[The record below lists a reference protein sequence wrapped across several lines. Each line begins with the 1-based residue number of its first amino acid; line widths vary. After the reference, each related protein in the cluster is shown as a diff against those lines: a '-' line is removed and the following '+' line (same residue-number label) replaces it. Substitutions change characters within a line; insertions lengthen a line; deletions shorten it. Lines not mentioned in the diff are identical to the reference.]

1 MSKLLEGIRN
11 KKKFTIFMS
20 IFLMFFMMS
29 SIVTYK
35 SYVCPLATND
45 NVIHSVKPDSEKEKW
60 IGLEG
65 NHIRQ
70 TLTNVTPYLTGVG
83 VYLHD
88 VNPGSENMLHFLL
101 KKDNNII
108 YSWDVSEK
116 NLTNDLNVLR
126 MNADPIDMENVELE
140 IYSDGM
146 TNIKFGTIE
155 NNRDHF
161 AKIPQ
166 SMINDQPVSFSLAY
180 DVVSGNCAAIKGF
193 YLLIILLFTL
203 SIVLF
208 YVFVC
213 LKVNISTIAFSMIFI
228 LGLIY
233 SLVLPQFSVPDEW
246 SHYLTAY
253 SQSSVLLHKKAF
265 DEHGNV
271 NLYEDGSIYFVRE
284 HHPKRSTYVIEYQE
298 LKGHQIISYK
308 GETKTRAPLTLASF
322 AYIPQTLGM
331 TFARLIHL
339 NSTQVAFM
347 GRIFAL
353 LFYAFLISQGI
364 KLAPTFAK
372 RILLTVS
379 LLPMVMQQVCSYN
392 YDSILFGIC
401 FFTIGY
407 LLSLIHR
414 EEKINKKDFI
424 ILALCAAVIASIKFV
439 YLPIFGV
446 GLLIPNQRFKI
457 KRGKLITIF
466 GILCV
471 CAIACAIVT
480 LFNNRF
486 WTLHPADPGIP
497 SEYTTYSVSYI
508 FTHIKDEL
516 ILLAR
521 TVQNYTADYISQM
534 IASPLGWVEI
544 SMPAT
549 QLMGFG
555 CLLIL
560 SCLSTDKDK
569 KYSIAQNIWLI
580 ILFLGVAFIVL
591 IALQI
596 SYTPTFLDMVYGV
609 QGRYF
614 LPILPLLMIAVRGL
628 FVLKEDSTKIENSLI
643 VGNIFFHIT
652 EVCTILF
659 IVIGR

>member
-11 KKKFTIFMS
+11 KKKFTIFML

-45 NVIHSVKPDSEKEKW
+45 NVIHSAKPDSEKEKW

-83 VYLHD
+83 VHLHD

-101 KKDNNII
+101 KKDNNVI
-108 YSWDVSEK
+108 YSWDILEK
-116 NLTNDLNVLR
+116 DLTNDINVLR

-155 NNRDHF
+155 NNRDQF
-161 AKIPQ
+161 AKIAQ
-166 SMINDQPVSFSLAY
+166 SMINDQPASFRLAY
-180 DVVSGNCAAIKGF
+180 DVVSGNCAAIKGL
-193 YLLIILLFTL
+193 YLLVILLFTL

-213 LKVNISTIAFSMIFI
+213 LKTNISTIAFSMIFI

-271 NLYEDGSIYFVRE
+271 NLYEDGSIYFIRE
-284 HHPKRSTYVIEYQE
+284 HHPKRSTYAIEYQE

-308 GETKTRAPLTLASF
+308 EETKTRAPLTLASF

-331 TFARLIHL
+331 TFARLMHL
-339 NSTQVAFM
+339 NSTQVAFA
-347 GRIFAL
+347 GRIFVL

-364 KLAPTFAK
+364 KLAPAFAK
-372 RILLTVS
+372 RILLVVS

-401 FFTIGY
+401 FFSIGY
-407 LLSLIHR
+407 LLNLIHR

-424 ILALCAAVIASIKFV
+424 ILALCATVIASIKFI
-439 YLPIFGV
+439 YLPVFGL
-446 GLLIPNQRFKI
+446 GLLIPKERFRI
-457 KRGKLITIF
+457 KRGKELTIL
-466 GILCV
+466 GILCI
-471 CAIACAIVT
+471 CAFAFIGVT
-480 LFNNRF
+480 LFNKRF
-486 WTLHPADPGIP
+486 WDLHPTNPGLP
-497 SEYTTYSVSYI
+497 NEYMTYSISYL
-508 FTHIKDEL
+508 FTHVKDEL
-516 ILLAR
+516 VLLSR

-534 IASPLGWVEI
+534 ISSPLGWVEI

-555 CLLIL
+555 CMLAL
-560 SCLSTDKDK
+560 SCMGTEKDK
-569 KYSIAQNIWLI
+569 KYSLIENLWLVV
-580 ILFLGVAFIVL
+580 LFAGVALTVL
-591 IALQI
+591 IALQT

>member
-11 KKKFTIFMS
+11 KKKFTIFML

-45 NVIHSVKPDSEKEKW
+45 NVIHSAKPDTEKEKW

-83 VYLHD
+83 VHLHD

-101 KKDNNII
+101 KKDNNVI
-108 YSWDVSEK
+108 YSWDILEK
-116 NLTNDLNVLR
+116 DLTNDINVLR

-155 NNRDHF
+155 NNRNQF
-161 AKIPQ
+161 AKIAQ
-166 SMINDQPVSFSLAY
+166 SMINDQPASFKLAY
-180 DVVSGNCAAIKGF
+180 DVVSGNCTAIKGL
-193 YLLIILLFTL
+193 YLLVILLFTL

-213 LKVNISTIAFSMIFI
+213 LKANISTIAFSMIFI

-271 NLYEDGSIYFVRE
+271 ILYEDGSIYFVRE
-284 HHPKRSTYVIEYQE
+284 HSPTRSTYAIEYQE
-298 LKGHQIISYK
+298 LKGQQLVSYK
-308 GETKTRAPLTLASF
+308 GDTITRGPLKLATFAYVPQTFGMTLA
-322 AYIPQTLGM
+322 
-331 TFARLIHL
+331 RLMHL
-339 NSTQVAFM
+339 NSTQVAFV

-364 KLAPTFAK
+364 KLAPEFAK
-372 RILLTVS
+372 RILLVVS

-401 FFTIGY
+401 FFSIAY
-407 LLSLIHR
+407 LLNLIHR
-414 EEKINKKDFI
+414 DEKINKKDFI
-424 ILALCAAVIASIKFV
+424 ILALCATVIASIKFI
-439 YLPIFGV
+439 YLPVFGL
-446 GLLIPNQRFKI
+446 GLLIPKERFRI
-457 KRGKLITIF
+457 KRGKELTIL
-466 GILCV
+466 GILCI
-471 CAIACAIVT
+471 CAFAFIGVT
-480 LFNNRF
+480 LFNKRF
-486 WTLHPADPGIP
+486 WDLHPTNPGLP
-497 SEYTTYSVSYI
+497 NEYMTYSISYL
-508 FTHIKDEL
+508 FTHVKDEL
-516 ILLAR
+516 VLLSR

-534 IASPLGWVEI
+534 ISSPLGWVEI

-555 CLLIL
+555 CMLAL
-560 SCLSTDKDK
+560 SCMGTEKDK
-569 KYSIAQNIWLI
+569 KYSLIENLWLVV
-580 ILFLGVAFIVL
+580 LFTGVAFTVL
-591 IALQI
+591 IALQT

-652 EVCTILF
+652 EVSTILF

>member
-1 MSKLLEGIRN
+1 MSKLLDGIRK
-11 KKKFTIFMS
+11 KKKFTIFMLM
-20 IFLMFFMMS
+20 FLMIFMMS

-35 SYVCPLATND
+35 SFISPLAIND
-45 NVIHSVKPDSEKEKW
+45 KVIHSSKPDSEKEKW
-60 IGLEG
+60 ISLEG
-65 NHIRQ
+65 NSVKQ
-70 TLTNVTPYLTGVG
+70 SLTYVTPYLTGVG
-83 VYLHD
+83 VHLND
-88 VNPGSENMLHFLL
+88 VDPMSENMIHFLL
-101 KKDNNII
+101 KKDNNVI
-108 YSWDVSEK
+108 YSWDIKEK
-116 NLTNDLNVLR
+116 DLKDGMYVLKMDTDSVDMTN
-126 MNADPIDMENVELE
+126 IQFEF
-140 IYSDGM
+140 YSDGM
-146 TNIKFGTIE
+146 TNIKFGIVE
-155 NNRDHF
+155 KDRNQF
-161 AKIPQ
+161 AKVDKCIMNGDYTDF
-166 SMINDQPVSFSLAY
+166 SMAY

-193 YLLIILLFTL
+193 YLLIVSLFILC
-203 SIVLF
+203 VALF
-208 YVFVC
+208 YVFIC
-213 LKVNISTIAFSMIFI
+213 LEVKISTISFSMIFI
-228 LGLIY
+228 LGLVY
-233 SLVLPQFSVPDEW
+233 SLVMPQFSVPDEW
-246 SHYLTAY
+246 THYLTAY

-265 DEHGNV
+265 DEKGNV
-271 NLYEDGSIYFVRE
+271 LLYDDGSIYYVRE
-284 HHPKRSTYVIEYQE
+284 HSPTKSTYAIEYQE
-298 LKGHQIISYK
+298 LKGQKLVSYK
-308 GETKTRAPLTLASF
+308 GDMKTRGPLKLASF
-322 AYIPQTLGM
+322 AYIPQTIGM
-331 TFARLIHL
+331 TLARLIHL

-353 LFYAFLISQGI
+353 LFYAFIISKGI
-364 KLAPTFAK
+364 QFAPIFAK
-372 RILLTVS
+372 RILLVVS

-392 YDSILFGIC
+392 YDSVLFGIC

-407 LLSLIHR
+407 LLNLIHCKQ
-414 EEKINKKDFI
+414 KINKKDFI
-424 ILALCAAVIASIKFV
+424 ILALCAAAIASIKFV

-446 GLLIPNQRFKI
+446 GLLIPNERFKI

-466 GILCV
+466 GLLCV
-471 CAIACAIVT
+471 CAIACAIVL

-580 ILFLGVAFIVL
+580 ILFFGVAFIVL

-614 LPILPLLMIAVRGL
+614 LPVLPLLLLAIRGFL
-628 FVLKEDSTKIENSLI
+628 VLKEDATKLENGLML
-643 VGNIFFHIT
+643 GNIIFHFT
-652 EVCTILF
+652 EVSTILF

>member
-1 MSKLLEGIRN
+1 MNKLLDRIRS
-11 KKKFTIFMS
+11 KKKFTIFML
-20 IFLMFFMMS
+20 IFLMIFMMS

-35 SYVCPLATND
+35 SFVSPLANND
-45 NVIHSVKPDSEKEKW
+45 KVIHSSKPDSENDEW
-60 IGLEG
+60 IDLEG
-65 NHIRQ
+65 NIVNQ
-70 TLTNVTPYLTGVG
+70 SLTNVTPYLNGVG
-83 VYLHD
+83 IHLHD
-88 VNPGSENMLHFLL
+88 VDSTSENLIHFLL
-101 KKDNNII
+101 KKDDNLI
-108 YSWDVSEK
+108 YSWDIKEKDLKDGMYVLKMDTDSVDMTNIQFEFYSE
-116 NLTNDLNVLR
+116 
-126 MNADPIDMENVELE
+126 
-140 IYSDGM
+140 GM
-146 TNIKFGTIE
+146 TNIKFGIVKKD
-155 NNRDHF
+155 RDQF
-161 AKIPQ
+161 AKIEKCTMNGQ
-166 SMINDQPVSFSLAY
+166 YTNFSMAY

-193 YLLIILLFTL
+193 YLLIVSLFILC
-203 SIVLF
+203 IVLF
-208 YVFVC
+208 YVYIC
-213 LKVNISTIAFSMIFI
+213 LEVKISTISFSMIFI

-246 SHYLTAY
+246 THYLTAY

-265 DEHGNV
+265 DEKGNV
-271 NLYEDGSIYFVRE
+271 LLYDDGSIYYVRE
-284 HHPKRSTYVIEYQE
+284 HSPTKSTYAIEYQE
-298 LKGHQIISYK
+298 LKGQQLVSYK
-308 GETKTRAPLTLASF
+308 GEAKSRGPLKLASF

-331 TFARLIHL
+331 TLARLMHL

-347 GRIFAL
+347 GRVFAL
-353 LFYAFLISQGI
+353 LFYAFIISKGI
-364 KLAPTFAK
+364 QLAPVFAK
-372 RILLTVS
+372 RILLVVS

-392 YDSILFGIC
+392 YDSILFGIS

-407 LLSLIHR
+407 LLKLIHR
-414 EEKINKKDFI
+414 EDKINKKDFI
-424 ILALCAAVIASIKFV
+424 ILALCAAVIASIKFI
-439 YLPIFGV
+439 YLPIFGL
-446 GLLIPNQRFKI
+446 GLLIPNERFKV
-457 KRGKLITIF
+457 KRGKLITTF

-471 CAIACAIVT
+471 CVIACVFVS

-486 WTLHPADPGIP
+486 WTLHPADPGLP
-497 SEYTTYSVSYI
+497 DEYTTYSISYI

-560 SCLSTDKDK
+560 SCLSTDEDK

-614 LPILPLLMIAVRGL
+614 LPVLPLLLLAIRGFL
-628 FVLKEDSTKIENSLI
+628 VIKDDAKKLENGLVL
-643 VGNIFFHIT
+643 GNIFFHIT
-652 EVCTILF
+652 EVSTILF

>member
-11 KKKFTIFMS
+11 KKKFTVFML

-35 SYVCPLATND
+35 SYICPLATND
-45 NVIHSVKPDSEKEKW
+45 NVIHSAKPDSEKEKW
-60 IGLEG
+60 VGLEG

-83 VYLHD
+83 VHLHD

-161 AKIPQ
+161 AKIAQ
-166 SMINDQPVSFSLAY
+166 SMINDQPASFSLAY

-213 LKVNISTIAFSMIFI
+213 LKTNISTIAFSMIFT

-308 GETKTRAPLTLASF
+308 EETKTRAPLTLASF

-466 GILCV
+466 GILCA

-614 LPILPLLMIAVRGL
+614 LPVLPLLLLAIRGFL
-628 FVLKEDSTKIENSLI
+628 VLKEDATKLENCLML
-643 VGNIFFHIT
+643 GNIFFHIT
-652 EVCTILF
+652 EVSTILF

>member
-1 MSKLLEGIRN
+1 
-11 KKKFTIFMS
+11 
-20 IFLMFFMMS
+20 MS

-35 SYVCPLATND
+35 SYVCPLVTND
-45 NVIHSVKPDSEKEKW
+45 NVIHSAKPDSEKEKW

-83 VYLHD
+83 VHLHD

-101 KKDNNII
+101 KKDNNVI
-108 YSWDVSEK
+108 YSWDILEK
-116 NLTNDLNVLR
+116 DLTNDINVLR

-155 NNRDHF
+155 NNRDQF
-161 AKIPQ
+161 AKIAQ
-166 SMINDQPVSFSLAY
+166 SMINDQPASFRLAY
-180 DVVSGNCAAIKGF
+180 DVVSGNCAAIKGL
-193 YLLIILLFTL
+193 YLLVILLFTL

-213 LKVNISTIAFSMIFI
+213 LKTNISTIAFSMIFI

-271 NLYEDGSIYFVRE
+271 ILYEDGSIYFVRE
-284 HHPKRSTYVIEYQE
+284 HSPTRSTYAIEYQE
-298 LKGHQIISYK
+298 LKGQQLVSYK
-308 GETKTRAPLTLASF
+308 GDTITSGPLKLATFAYVPQTFGMTLA
-322 AYIPQTLGM
+322 
-331 TFARLIHL
+331 RLMHL

-347 GRIFAL
+347 GRVFAL
-353 LFYAFLISQGI
+353 FFYAFIISKGI
-364 KLAPTFAK
+364 QFAPEFAK
-372 RILLTVS
+372 RILLVVS

-401 FFTIGY
+401 FFSIGY
-407 LLSLIHR
+407 LLNLIHR

-424 ILALCAAVIASIKFV
+424 ILALCATVIASIKFI
-439 YLPIFGV
+439 YLPVFGL
-446 GLLIPNQRFKI
+446 GLLIPKERFRI
-457 KRGKLITIF
+457 KRGKELTIL
-466 GILCV
+466 GILCI
-471 CAIACAIVT
+471 CAFAFIGVT
-480 LFNNRF
+480 LFNKRF
-486 WTLHPADPGIP
+486 WDLHPTNPGLP
-497 SEYTTYSVSYI
+497 NEYMTYSISYL
-508 FTHIKDEL
+508 FTHVKDEL
-516 ILLAR
+516 VLLSR

-534 IASPLGWVEI
+534 ISSPLGWVEI

-555 CLLIL
+555 CMLAL
-560 SCLSTDKDK
+560 SCMGTEKDK
-569 KYSIAQNIWLI
+569 KYSLIENLWLVV
-580 ILFLGVAFIVL
+580 LFAGVALTVL
-591 IALQI
+591 IALQT

>member
-11 KKKFTIFMS
+11 KKKFTIFML

-45 NVIHSVKPDSEKEKW
+45 NVIHSAKPNSEKEKW

-83 VYLHD
+83 VHLHD
-88 VNPGSENMLHFLL
+88 VNPDSENMLHFLL
-101 KKDNNII
+101 KKDNNVI
-108 YSWDVSEK
+108 YSWDILEK
-116 NLTNDLNVLR
+116 DLTNDINVLR

-155 NNRDHF
+155 NNRDQF
-161 AKIPQ
+161 AKIAQ
-166 SMINDQPVSFSLAY
+166 SMINDQPASFRLAY
-180 DVVSGNCAAIKGF
+180 DVVSGNCAAIKGL
-193 YLLIILLFTL
+193 YLLVILLFTL

-213 LKVNISTIAFSMIFI
+213 LKTNISTIAFSMIFI

-271 NLYEDGSIYFVRE
+271 ILYEDGSIYFVRE
-284 HHPKRSTYVIEYQE
+284 HSPTRSTYAIEYQE
-298 LKGHQIISYK
+298 LKGQQLVSYK
-308 GETKTRAPLTLASF
+308 GDTITSGPLKLATFAYVPQTFGMTLA
-322 AYIPQTLGM
+322 
-331 TFARLIHL
+331 RLMHL

-347 GRIFAL
+347 GRVFAL
-353 LFYAFLISQGI
+353 FFYAFIISKGI
-364 KLAPTFAK
+364 QLAPEFAK
-372 RILLTVS
+372 RILLVVS

-401 FFTIGY
+401 FFSIGY
-407 LLSLIHR
+407 LLNLIHR

-424 ILALCAAVIASIKFV
+424 ILALCATVIASIKFI
-439 YLPIFGV
+439 YLPVFGL
-446 GLLIPNQRFKI
+446 GLLIPKERFRI
-457 KRGKLITIF
+457 KRGKELTIL
-466 GILCV
+466 GILCI
-471 CAIACAIVT
+471 CAFAFIGVT
-480 LFNNRF
+480 LFNKRF
-486 WTLHPADPGIP
+486 WDLHPTNPGLP
-497 SEYTTYSVSYI
+497 NEYMTYSISYL
-508 FTHIKDEL
+508 FTHVKDEL
-516 ILLAR
+516 VLLSR

-534 IASPLGWVEI
+534 ISSPLGWVEI

-555 CLLIL
+555 CMLAL
-560 SCLSTDKDK
+560 SCMGTEKDK
-569 KYSIAQNIWLI
+569 KYSLIENLWLVV
-580 ILFLGVAFIVL
+580 LFAGVALTVL
-591 IALQI
+591 IALQT

>member
-1 MSKLLEGIRN
+1 
-11 KKKFTIFMS
+11 
-20 IFLMFFMMS
+20 
-29 SIVTYK
+29 
-35 SYVCPLATND
+35 
-45 NVIHSVKPDSEKEKW
+45 
-60 IGLEG
+60 
-65 NHIRQ
+65 
-70 TLTNVTPYLTGVG
+70 
-83 VYLHD
+83 
-88 VNPGSENMLHFLL
+88 
-101 KKDNNII
+101 
-108 YSWDVSEK
+108 
-116 NLTNDLNVLR
+116 

-161 AKIPQ
+161 AKIAQ
-166 SMINDQPVSFSLAY
+166 SMINDQPASFRLAY

-193 YLLIILLFTL
+193 YLLVILLFAL

-213 LKVNISTIAFSMIFI
+213 LKTNISTIAFSMIFT

-308 GETKTRAPLTLASF
+308 GETKTRTPLTLASF

-614 LPILPLLMIAVRGL
+614 LPVLPLLLLAIRGFL
-628 FVLKEDSTKIENSLI
+628 VLKEDAKKLENCLML
-643 VGNIFFHIT
+643 GNIFFHIT
-652 EVCTILF
+652 EVSTILF

>member
-1 MSKLLEGIRN
+1 
-11 KKKFTIFMS
+11 
-20 IFLMFFMMS
+20 MS

-35 SYVCPLATND
+35 SYICPLATND
-45 NVIHSVKPDSEKEKW
+45 NVIHSAKPDSEKEKW
-60 IGLEG
+60 VGLEG

-83 VYLHD
+83 VHLHD

-161 AKIPQ
+161 AKIAQ
-166 SMINDQPVSFSLAY
+166 SMINDQPASFSLAY

-213 LKVNISTIAFSMIFI
+213 LKVNISTIAFSMIFT

-308 GETKTRAPLTLASF
+308 EETKTRAPLTLASF

-466 GILCV
+466 GILCA

-614 LPILPLLMIAVRGL
+614 LPVLPLLLLAIRGFL
-628 FVLKEDSTKIENSLI
+628 VLKEDATKLENCLML
-643 VGNIFFHIT
+643 GNIFFHIT
-652 EVCTILF
+652 EVSTILF

>member
-11 KKKFTIFMS
+11 KKKFTVFML

-35 SYVCPLATND
+35 SYICPLATND
-45 NVIHSVKPDSEKEKW
+45 NVIHSAKPDSEKEKW

-83 VYLHD
+83 VHLHD

-161 AKIPQ
+161 AKIAQ
-166 SMINDQPVSFSLAY
+166 SMINDQPASFSLAY

-213 LKVNISTIAFSMIFI
+213 LKVNISTIAFSMIFT

-308 GETKTRAPLTLASF
+308 EETKTRAPLTLASF

-466 GILCV
+466 GILCA

-614 LPILPLLMIAVRGL
+614 LPVLPLLLLAIRGFL
-628 FVLKEDSTKIENSLI
+628 VLKEDATKLENCLML
-643 VGNIFFHIT
+643 GNIFFHIT
-652 EVCTILF
+652 EVSTILF